1 MTIDDRS
8 EKQQNYL
15 HYHLGKNDKYEY
27 LTGEET
33 LPPGQSRR
41 IEQTKITCSPLWKAL
56 KDK

>member
-15 HYHLGKNDKYEY
+15 HYHLGKNDKYEH

-33 LPPGQSRR
+33 LPPGQSRM
-41 IEQTKITCSPLWKAL
+41 IEQIRITCSPL
-56 KDK
+56 